1 MAESKFLK
9 FQDVDRDG
17 LIDVC
22 DDEIVVEEV
31 PCKAPCI
38 PNPSAIISDW
48 RDRNIDVPR
57 LNEKFC
63 LYEVTK
69 VTPYKTSASEY
80 AIEES
85 NKGND
90 KPAEAELRE
99 KFEEFKSEAV
109 VSLLTYY
116 EKLENPQTREMVAN
130 SMQFAKWDLDPRP
143 NSRLKLLYQVPFDI
157 IYNIPAAPPEPV
169 EEEEDIPGRVVVT
182 YNAGQMVSQMIR
194 VRQGLNF
201 YGRLLKVYRAIG
213 EGNCYF
219 QKVALCLI

>member
-22 DDEIVVEEV
+22 DDEIAVEEV

-69 VTPYKTSASEY
+69 VTPYKNSASKK
-80 AIEES
+80 AIEDS
-85 NKGND
+85 VKGD
-90 KPAEAELRE
+90 DDAASSELRE
-99 KFEEFKSEAV
+99 NIEEFK
-109 VSLLTYY
+109 
-116 EKLENPQTREMVAN
+116 
-130 SMQFAKWDLDPRP
+130 
-143 NSRLKLLYQVPFDI
+143 
-157 IYNIPAAPPEPV
+157 
-169 EEEEDIPGRVVVT
+169 
-182 YNAGQMVSQMIR
+182 
-194 VRQGLNF
+194 
-201 YGRLLKVYRAIG
+201 
-213 EGNCYF
+213 
-219 QKVALCLI
+219 